1 MTQLV
6 MVASL
11 ATSAAL
17 HEVWRRRTGPHLTQ
31 HAARPVPHSALTNV
45 YPNFD
50 EEPVALFGS
59 TVFRLGAQ
67 MCAWHGI
74 PDVDGRGRTSSTRT
88 INGIRYAIK
97 L

>member
-1 MTQLV
+1 M
-6 MVASL
+6 
-11 ATSAAL
+11 AT
-17 HEVWRRRTGPHLTQ
+17 EQVEFTG
-31 HAARPVPHSALTNV
+31 SIKMSLTNA

-88 INGIRYAIK
+88 MNGIRYAIK